1 MAKVR
6 RDTKGRTLRKGESY
20 RRATDTDCYTFRDL
34 LGKRRYIYDR
44 DLLSLRHKEEQY
56 LRDKLDGVEVY
67 ALGRAEINAIYD
79 RYIASKSELKDSTR
93 TGYIYTYDKYVRE
106 TFGKKIISKVKYSDV
121 LLFYKSLL
129 DQGYSVTV
137 VERIHC
143 VLHPTFTMAVRDG
156 ILRNNPSDGVIAEIK
171 KKAHS
176 EQNVRHALSL
186 AEERAFLDFL
196 NQKRYERWK
205 PFFIVMFGTGCR
217 IGELTGLTWQD
228 IDFDKNTISIKRS
241 VSYRPFSQHEFKCT
255 YEVSLPKTRS
265 GIRVIPMLEPVRK
278 ALLEEKDFQD
288 TYGMYNRMKLNGV
301 SGFIFFNRYGNILIH
316 TDVNKLIKRIVLAHN
331 TEEREAAER
340 EGREPLIIPEFT
352 CHVARH
358 TFCTR
363 LVENSTNIKL
373 VQSVMGHS
381 DIQTT
386 MNIYAEISQQ
396 KQQDLFEEL
405 NTKDVL

>member
-1 MAKVR
+1 
-6 RDTKGRTLRKGESY
+6 
-20 RRATDTDCYTFRDL
+20 
-34 LGKRRYIYDR
+34 
-44 DLLSLRHKEEQY
+44 
-56 LRDKLDGVEVY
+56 
-67 ALGRAEINAIYD
+67 
-79 RYIASKSELKDSTR
+79 
-93 TGYIYTYDKYVRE
+93 
-106 TFGKKIISKVKYSDV
+106 
-121 LLFYKSLL
+121 
-129 DQGYSVTV
+129 
-137 VERIHC
+137 
-143 VLHPTFTMAVRDG
+143 
-156 ILRNNPSDGVIAEIK
+156 
-171 KKAHS
+171 
-176 EQNVRHALSL
+176 
-186 AEERAFLDFL
+186 
-196 NQKRYERWK
+196 
-205 PFFIVMFGTGCR
+205 
-217 IGELTGLTWQD
+217 
-228 IDFDKNTISIKRS
+228 
-241 VSYRPFSQHEFKCT
+241 
-255 YEVSLPKTRS
+255 
-265 GIRVIPMLEPVRK
+265 MLEPVRK

>member
-20 RRATDTDCYTFRDL
+20 RRATDTYCYTFRDL

-44 DLLSLRHKEEQY
+44 DLLSLRHKEEQD

-171 KKAHS
+171 
-176 EQNVRHALSL
+176 
-186 AEERAFLDFL
+186 
-196 NQKRYERWK
+196 
-205 PFFIVMFGTGCR
+205 
-217 IGELTGLTWQD
+217 
-228 IDFDKNTISIKRS
+228 
-241 VSYRPFSQHEFKCT
+241 
-255 YEVSLPKTRS
+255 
-265 GIRVIPMLEPVRK
+265 
-278 ALLEEKDFQD
+278 
-288 TYGMYNRMKLNGV
+288 
-301 SGFIFFNRYGNILIH
+301 
-316 TDVNKLIKRIVLAHN
+316 
-331 TEEREAAER
+331 
-340 EGREPLIIPEFT
+340 
-352 CHVARH
+352 
-358 TFCTR
+358 
-363 LVENSTNIKL
+363 
-373 VQSVMGHS
+373 
-381 DIQTT
+381 
-386 MNIYAEISQQ
+386 
-396 KQQDLFEEL
+396 
-405 NTKDVL
+405 